1 MSTQNVQET
10 NVKVSLLSRVAYG
23 FGDVGCNFS
32 WMFVGNFLM
41 IFYTDVCGISMAAV
55 SLLLL
60 LSRFWDALND
70 PLIGSLSDRTRS
82 RWGRYRPWLLFCA
95 PMTAILLVL
104 TFWAHPQWEDNSK
117 VLYMYVTYCLL
128 VLGYTSVNLP
138 YGTLCSTL
146 TQNIDER
153 AKLNTSRSVA
163 AMIAI
168 NILNVITLPLIN
180 FFGNGDSQQG
190 YLLIA
195 IVYGTIFTLCHWFCF
210 ANTREVV
217 EPPVQSKLSLSV
229 QFKAALAN
237 KPYLIV
243 LVGQLLFGIVHYGRS
258 ADLLYYFKYVEG
270 NENLFTTYFL
280 ILIVPSIL
288 GAALFPL
295 VFNWLGN
302 KGQATALFAAGSGI
316 SMIALYFF
324 NALEDPIAFYT
335 FAALAQFLFC
345 GFNTGIYAVIPDCVE
360 YGEWKTSVRNE
371 GFQYAYVSLGNKI
384 GMAIGTS
391 VLAACLGMYGFEP
404 NVEQNPEV
412 KAVMHHAFSTIPGVL
427 WLVTAAVL
435 WFYSINKQS
444 YNKIVLELVK
454 RRIESEDSS
463 ETQAQIDLAHK
474 LTEKN

>member
-1 MSTQNVQET
+1 MREKLDNAAD
-10 NVKVSLLSRVAYG
+10 VKVPMISRIAYG

-70 PLIGSLSDRTRS
+70 PLIGSLSDRTRT

-95 PMTAILLVL
+95 PLTSILLVL
-104 TFWAHPQWEDNSK
+104 TFWAHPQWDDSSK
-117 VLYMYVTYCLL
+117 IFYMYVTYCLL

-168 NILNVITLPLIN
+168 NIINVITLPLIS
-180 FFGNGDSQQG
+180 FFGNGDQQQG
-190 YLLIA
+190 YLLIT

-210 ANTREVV
+210 AKTKEVV
-217 EPPVQSKLSLSV
+217 EPPLQSKLSLKV

-243 LVGQLLFGIVHYGRS
+243 LASQCLFGITLYGRN

-270 NENLFTTYFL
+270 DESLFSIYFL
-280 ILIVPSIL
+280 VLIVPSIV

-302 KGQATALFAAGSGI
+302 KGHATAVFAAGTGI
-316 SMIALYFF
+316 AMIALYFVS
-324 NALEDPIAFYT
+324 AVEDPIAFYT
-335 FAALAQFLFC
+335 FAALSQFMFC

-391 VLAACLGMYGFEP
+391 VLAACLGLFGFEP
-404 NVEQNPEV
+404 NVAQNQDV
-412 KAVMHHAFSTIPGVL
+412 QAVMHHAFSTVPGVL
-427 WLVTAAVL
+427 WLITAGVL
-435 WFYSINKQS
+435 WCYSINKKS
-444 YNKIVLELVK
+444 FSRIVMDLV
-454 RRIESEDSS
+454 RRRLDQESAE
-463 ETQAQIDLAHK
+463 QAQKQLDLAHQFNK
-474 LTEKN
+474 